1 VIVSKLGPAT
11 RRRVLNWT
19 AVATTLTFAVSGCAG
34 AGGAT
39 TASGASSDNQL
50 TMSVPAVPN
59 TLYPLMEPVAAQ
71 FAHLPMLSSL
81 LQYEPQE
88 RGETVLPGVD
98 QVVAGLAESY
108 ELVPEGLVLKL
119 RDATS
124 AAGNPLT
131 AEDVAYTFER
141 AVAVEDSIGKFL
153 MTTGGIDPA
162 EPVTI
167 LDEDTVRLNGA
178 VTPLVLFAITY
189 YYPGILD
196 STVVKEHATADD
208 PWATEWLRTNSA
220 NFGPYTVE
228 SFQPGERIVYTANE
242 NYWEGEPPYDS
253 VVVLSAGA
261 QSPVQ
266 LLKSGSADF
275 AARVPGN
282 VYEEMKGVAGFDTY
296 VSPSLSQQVV
306 VLNKKATPALANP
319 DVRRALSM
327 AVDRQLLADTVYSG
341 TAEPAES
348 VLSSSVPGVDGATG
362 KYFSYD
368 LDEAKRLMASTP
380 YADGFELTLTVSAG
394 SAPGVDANSVAIA
407 LQSAW
412 KELGVAVQ
420 IENIGSASRF
430 SEVQTS
436 SSFEALLTSEA
447 PAAADIAY
455 AMSLLHTAGGPFN
468 YGFDDEPAVNDLVAQ
483 AVAQPL
489 GAERTRLGAEAVTA
503 WNETMGSIPLVDTG
517 IAYVAADGTCGLATY
532 PYLAPLA
539 YHLSPC

>member
-1 VIVSKLGPAT
+1 MRVSTLRTSKNRL
-11 RRRVLNWT
+11 RMT
-19 AVATTLTFAVSGCAG
+19 AALVVTAFAASGCAAG
-34 AGGAT
+34 AGAT
-39 TASGASSDNQL
+39 SGSGGVTGSQL

-88 RGETVLPGVD
+88 RDETVLAGVD
-98 QVVAGLAESY
+98 DVVPGLAESY
-108 ELVPEGLVLKL
+108 ELTPEGLLLEL
-119 RDATS
+119 RPATS
-124 AAGNPLT
+124 SAGNTLT

-162 EPVTI
+162 EPVTVI
-167 LDEDTVRLNGA
+167 DDDTVRLNGA
-178 VTPLVLFAITY
+178 FTPLVLFAITY

-196 STVVKEHATADD
+196 STVVKQHVTEED
-208 PWATEWLRTNSA
+208 PWAAEWLRTNSA

-228 SFQPGERIVYTANE
+228 SFEPGQRIVYTANE
-242 NYWEGEPPYDS
+242 NYWEGEPPYDR
-253 VVVLSAGA
+253 VVVLGAGA

-282 VYEEMKGVAGFDTY
+282 VYAEMKDTEGFDSY

-306 VLNKKATPALANP
+306 VLNKKATPALENP

-327 AVDRQLLADTVYSG
+327 ALDRQLLADTIYSG
-341 TAEPAES
+341 TARPAQS
-348 VLSSSVPGVDGATG
+348 VLSASVPGIGEASG
-362 KYFSYD
+362 RYYSHD
-368 LDEAKRLMASTP
+368 LDAAKSLLATTP
-380 YADGFELTLTVSAG
+380 YAEGFDLTLTISAG

-412 KELGVAVQ
+412 KELGVTVQ

-430 SEVQTS
+430 SEVQTT

-447 PAAADIAY
+447 PAAADIPY
-455 AMSLLHTAGGPFN
+455 AMSLLHAKGGPFN
-468 YGFDDEPAVNDLVAQ
+468 YGFDDDAVVADLVTQ

-489 GAERTRLGAEAVTA
+489 GDERARLGIEAVKA

-517 IAYVAADGTCGLATY
+517 IAYVSAESTCGLATY
-532 PYLAPLA
+532 PYLAALA
-539 YHLSPC
+539 YRLSPC